1 MNVRLASSKLK
12 ININAVCYINTNE
25 IPGEIS
31 REKMISLHVK
41 INFTCEKITIA
52 MANMARINRAFRR
65 KKNCLREMV
74 W

>member
-1 MNVRLASSKLK
+1 MDVRLASSKLK

-41 INFTCEKITIA
+41 INFH
-52 MANMARINRAFRR
+52 M
-65 KKNCLREMV
+65 
-74 W
+74 